1 LETRPDYGTRTSDNE
16 DITLFCLE
24 MFTIWVLE
32 DVKLERAE
40 RNMLFNICKSNCSGN
55 QKEPIAW
62 VACELQQFSSQIV
75 YFIEWSNV
83 DGLLYF

>member
-1 LETRPDYGTRTSDNE
+1 LETRPDYGTGTSDNE

-40 RNMLFNICKSNCSGN
+40 RNMLFNICKGNCSRN
-55 QKEPIAW
+55 QKEPIA
-62 VACELQQFSSQIV
+62 
-75 YFIEWSNV
+75 
-83 DGLLYF
+83 

>member
-1 LETRPDYGTRTSDNE
+1 LETRPDYGTRTSDNK

>member
-1 LETRPDYGTRTSDNE
+1 LETRPDYGTRTSDNK

-40 RNMLFNICKSNCSGN
+40 RNMLFNICKDNCSRN
-55 QKEPIAW
+55 QKEPIA
-62 VACELQQFSSQIV
+62 
-75 YFIEWSNV
+75 
-83 DGLLYF
+83 